1 MKILIISGAD
11 NKYRG
16 STFVPFDIYDGLKRI
31 KGNEVKV
38 LFKNWNTYDDKNVI
52 TLHTFFEGLKSRFFF
67 NLSRVIRR
75 IHALAIGFKVWKD
88 VRIKYNSEYIVQ
100 DIDQTITYY
109 SSEEI
114 IKKAGFIPDIIVVL
128 FCFSQKFLSYKNL
141 YEFENIYGSNIY
153 IMPMDMATYTGV
165 CHYAW
170 DCTEYTKQCG
180 NCPALYSNNDN
191 DQSYLNWKFKKY
203 YADLTNIHVIVG
215 ADLQLRQVK
224 SSSLF
229 SQKPIHKIFLPT
241 DSDIFKPVDKRAL
254 RQKMGLPMD
263 KKIIFFGSMLLGE
276 RRKGMRCLL
285 DSLKILKEQLKDTD
299 VENNILLLIAGGNI
313 ESLEEMLIFDYH
325 YLGWLTTP
333 DHTAEAYQAADVF
346 VCPSIEDAGPTMIN
360 QSVMCG
366 TPVVSFEMGV
376 AFDLVI
382 TGHTGYRSKLG
393 DVADLAKGIQTI
405 INLDDPAYQLMSENC
420 RNFALENF
428 SKIKNAEKLTE
439 LFTNNR
445 HEK

>member
-31 KGNEVKV
+31 KGNDVKV
-38 LFKNWNTYDDKNVI
+38 LFKNWNKYDDKNVI
-52 TLHTFFEGLKSRFFF
+52 TLHTLFEDLKSKFFF
-67 NLSRVIRR
+67 NWNRILRR
-75 IHALAIGFKVWKD
+75 INSLAINLKLWKD
-88 VRIKYNSEYIVQ
+88 VSIKFNSEYIVQ

-114 IKKAGFIPDIIVVL
+114 IQKVGFIPDIIVVL

-141 YEFENIYGSNIY
+141 YEFENIYNSNIY

-170 DCTEYTKQCG
+170 DCIEYTKQCG
-180 NCPALYSNNDN
+180 NCPALYSNNGN

-241 DSDIFKPVDKRAL
+241 DSDIFKPVHKREL
-254 RQKMGLPMD
+254 RQKMVLPLD

-276 RRKGMRCLL
+276 RRKGMRSLL
-285 DSLKILKEQLKDTD
+285 DSLKILKAQIKGTD
-299 VENNILLLIAGGNI
+299 DENNILLLIAGGNI
-313 ESLEEMLIFDYH
+313 ESIEEMLIFDYH
-325 YLGWLTTP
+325 YL
-333 DHTAEAYQAADVF
+333 DH
-346 VCPSIEDAGPTMIN
+346 
-360 QSVMCG
+360 
-366 TPVVSFEMGV
+366 
-376 AFDLVI
+376 
-382 TGHTGYRSKLG
+382 
-393 DVADLAKGIQTI
+393 
-405 INLDDPAYQLMSENC
+405 
-420 RNFALENF
+420 
-428 SKIKNAEKLTE
+428 
-439 LFTNNR
+439 
-445 HEK
+445 